1 MFVKIGD
8 CWVDPQEIV
17 LIRGDEPEPDYQ
29 PNAGSQMLIKLR
41 RGSSVWITATMDE
54 AEAALIDAGVIEN
67 PYPDEGDEPE
77 LTEEERA
84 ELQVLY
90 DAGYKVLARDAD
102 GKLYAY
108 MGSPT
113 LEGGYYY
120 APGATKPAAVTG
132 AFAFIGPAD
141 KAVSISYLLCT

>member
-8 CWVDPQEIV
+8 AWFNPDEITAISLPSDMKDPTKIIV
-17 LIRGDEPEPDYQ
+17 TLRQGVSVRPD
-29 PNAGSQMLIKLR
+29 
-41 RGSSVWITATMDE
+41 ATMDE

-141 KAVSISYLLCT
+141 KAVLISYLLCT